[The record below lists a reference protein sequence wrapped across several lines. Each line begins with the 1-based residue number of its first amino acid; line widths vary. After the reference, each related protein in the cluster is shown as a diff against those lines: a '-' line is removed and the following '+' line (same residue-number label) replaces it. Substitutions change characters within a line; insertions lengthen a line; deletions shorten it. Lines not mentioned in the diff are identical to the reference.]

1 MSDEPKKRQ
10 DTWLERAKA
19 DGWRMSE
26 VTIPERPDDTE
37 WRKALALRLV
47 PLGAL
52 AVMGLC
58 ALFLKPSIEV
68 IVANVLIG
76 VVTAIEAYAHFR
88 RR

>member
-1 MSDEPKKRQ
+1 MSDEPQ
-10 DTWLERAKA
+10 EQHDTWLERAKA
-19 DGWRMSE
+19 DGWHMSE
-26 VTIPERPDDTE
+26 VTIPEKPDDRD
-37 WRKALALRLV
+37 WRHALALRLV

-52 AVMGLC
+52 AVMALC

-76 VVTAIEAYAHFR
+76 VVTAVEAYAHFR